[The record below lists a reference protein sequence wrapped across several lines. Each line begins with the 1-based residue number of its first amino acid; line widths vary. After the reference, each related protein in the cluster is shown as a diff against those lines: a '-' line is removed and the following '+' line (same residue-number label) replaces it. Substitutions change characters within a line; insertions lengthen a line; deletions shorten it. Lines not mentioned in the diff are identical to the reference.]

1 MNLFKRVPAVGC
13 PRVPESGRGSFRRG
27 SRPVCGPFLPRTC
40 FRFRVE
46 QCQHVHALQ
55 PLPELFLDFCLQMP
69 QTRVVPVVQVVAFV
83 PVDLCRGAHGEP
95 FVEEVHQVVH
105 SHPFDPFAEIDHAR
119 RGVTDVADDE
129 RVDYGFV
136 E

>member
-1 MNLFKRVPAVGC
+1 MNLFQEGSGSGLSACAGIWSRIVSPG
-13 PRVPESGRGSFRRG
+13 ESAGL
-27 SRPVCGPFLPRTC
+27 RPVSS
-40 FRFRVE
+40 
-46 QCQHVHALQ
+46 QHVHALQ

>member
-1 MNLFKRVPAVGC
+1 
-13 PRVPESGRGSFRRG
+13 
-27 SRPVCGPFLPRTC
+27 
-40 FRFRVE
+40 
-46 QCQHVHALQ
+46 
-55 PLPELFLDFCLQMP
+55 MP

>member
-1 MNLFKRVPAVGC
+1 MNLFQEGSGSGLSACAGIWSRIVSPG
-13 PRVPESGRGSFRRG
+13 ESAGL
-27 SRPVCGPFLPRTC
+27 RPVSSP
-40 FRFRVE
+40 
-46 QCQHVHALQ
+46 
-55 PLPELFLDFCLQMP
+55 D
-69 QTRVVPVVQVVAFV
+69 VQVVAFV

>member
-1 MNLFKRVPAVGC
+1 MNLFQEGSGSGLSACAGIGRSAARFFPGRV
-13 PRVPESGRGSFRRG
+13 
-27 SRPVCGPFLPRTC
+27 
-40 FRFRVE
+40 FRFREE